1 MRRKM
6 GTRKKASSGSN
17 VTQLNKQI
25 PLYQRK
31 KWCRGIFSSKYLTID
46 ALYEILP
53 K

>member
-1 MRRKM
+1 MAK
-6 GTRKKASSGSN
+6 
-17 VTQLNKQI
+17 VTKLNKQI

-46 ALYEILP
+46 ALYVILP